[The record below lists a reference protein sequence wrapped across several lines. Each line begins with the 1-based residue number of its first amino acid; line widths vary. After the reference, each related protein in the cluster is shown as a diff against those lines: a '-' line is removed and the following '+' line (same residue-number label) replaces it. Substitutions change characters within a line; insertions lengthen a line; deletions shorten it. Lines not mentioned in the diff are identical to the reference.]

1 MNSWELFEAM
11 TELEDDTILTAAQTP
26 PRRRLRFRPMLR
38 HLCAACVALALLFTG
53 MVVFDAEAGDA
64 TMRWTRRIREDRVYY
79 VFWNSPGETPEG
91 APPYAPTWLPE
102 DYALTTDWSDE
113 SKHSFIWSHRDN
125 EMESIWFSCSYVGDG
140 HQHGYGL
147 EEGTY
152 TRNSL
157 VINGIEADHY
167 METDTGGGWLVWI
180 DRKEQI
186 LFAVSYHN
194 GAAFEDALRLAESVQ
209 RTEGEGT

>member
-11 TELEDDTILTAAQTP
+11 TGLEDDTILAAAQTA
-26 PRRRLRFRPMLR
+26 PRRRARFRPGLR
-38 HLCAACVALALLFTG
+38 HLCAACIALALFFAG
-53 MVVFDAEAGDA
+53 IAVFDAEAGNA
-64 TMRWTRRIREDRVYY
+64 TMRWTRRVRENRVYY
-79 VFWNSPGETPEG
+79 VFWNSPSDTPEG

-113 SKHSFIWSHRDN
+113 TRHSYIWTHRGADRKTL
-125 EMESIWFSCSYVGDG
+125 SFSCSYVGDG
-140 HQHGYGL
+140 HQQGYGL

-152 TRNSL
+152 TCEIL

-167 METDTGGGWLVWI
+167 METDIGSGWLVWI

-186 LFAVSYHN
+186 LFAVSYYN
-194 GAAFEDALRLAESVQ
+194 GAAFEDALRVAESIQ
-209 RTEGEGT
+209 RMEGEGR